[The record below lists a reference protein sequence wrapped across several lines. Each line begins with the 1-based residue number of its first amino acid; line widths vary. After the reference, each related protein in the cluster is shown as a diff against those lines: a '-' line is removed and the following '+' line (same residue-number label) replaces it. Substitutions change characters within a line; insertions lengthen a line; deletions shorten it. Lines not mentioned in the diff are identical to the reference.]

1 MNETI
6 NVDSFCLKISCKL
19 CIQKT
24 EERGNNIRTHLR
36 KVRLRIRLDRNGSR
50 VFSGMFSIIGAEL
63 FSSDTIMLVSIT
75 TTITC
80 SFVNMS

>member
-6 NVDSFCLKISCKL
+6 NVDSFCLEISYKL

-24 EERGNNIRTHLR
+24 EEQGNNIKTHLR
-36 KVRLRIRLDRNGSR
+36 KVRLRIRLDRNGSG
-50 VFSGMFSIIGAEL
+50 VFSRMFSIIGAEL

-75 TTITC
+75 TTIIC
-80 SFVNMS
+80 SFVNIS